1 MLAFLHGTIDGKA
14 TEQLARLEAQI
25 TRPINSARALQLR
38 SSLEKCAGRLEESL
52 RSAEAASRCD
62 PFSISARFSH
72 AWSLFLCGHAEE
84 ALDIGRESTKEMPW
98 VPYGPAF
105 TAMFAAYLGELDL
118 AQEEA
123 RRALD
128 IAPENLGIIIV
139 AAYAL
144 ACAGLGDEA
153 RRLAAGTLRARFP
166 RAPLSFAAAVYAAL
180 GDADQ
185 ARALLDQARDE
196 AEPWFPAARYDPR
209 LAGIYP
215 NAGQQADARSLAG

>member
-1 MLAFLHGTIDGKA
+1 
-14 TEQLARLEAQI
+14 
-25 TRPINSARALQLR
+25 
-38 SSLEKCAGRLEESL
+38 
-52 RSAEAASRCD
+52 
-62 PFSISARFSH
+62 
-72 AWSLFLCGHAEE
+72 
-84 ALDIGRESTKEMPW
+84 
-98 VPYGPAF
+98 
-105 TAMFAAYLGELDL
+105 MFAAYLGELDL

-128 IAPENLGIIIV
+128 IAPENLGSIIV

-144 ACAGLGDEA
+144 AGAGLGDEA
-153 RRLAAGTLRARFP
+153 RRLAAGTLRTQFP

-215 NAGQQADARSLAG
+215 NADQQADARSLAG